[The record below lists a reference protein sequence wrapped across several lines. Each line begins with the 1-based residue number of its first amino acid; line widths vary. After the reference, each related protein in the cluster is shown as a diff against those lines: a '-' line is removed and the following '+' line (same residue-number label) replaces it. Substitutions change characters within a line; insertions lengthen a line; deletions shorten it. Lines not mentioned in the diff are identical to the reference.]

1 MPRVTKTKAPVVAT
15 PKRATRSTV
24 RAGSASLEEPIEVP
38 VTRRRGSRSKTP
50 DSKHSSFEKSQPEQH
65 HLPALAEEV
74 EQSPHITLPQPI
86 EVAPIVDASPYVT
99 PQHYHLAAA
108 RNSSVNVVSQSP
120 RSSPTVRS
128 LNNKSSAVAQSIIDS
143 PALAQSINNSP
154 SLAESIYGSPAVSQL
169 VRQSPVVSKSIHNSP
184 SFRVTKSVRSSP
196 VVSRSVQKS
205 FELYTED
212 DQTED
217 QTEDSQ
223 DGYDLPSTIYDTPSD
238 SFCRTTEN
246 NQEEE
251 EEEEE
256 AVQEAAASQLAQE
269 TAEAGLSQSHRTSP
283 VLLKT
288 PPTTASSLA
297 GHSTSKRRRSA
308 RSGGFSRTS
317 TFATTTF
324 DDSPLFVD
332 SPLRDV
338 SGNARITAAVR
349 SVLHEAGI
357 INSSP
362 TTPKSPLPT
371 PLMERAIKNESMI
384 PGLTERQFTAV
395 LMDMRREILRL
406 RKVEEQYLAEQF
418 LTSKQPQPAVE
429 APQQPTIVQET
440 SPEIPRNIN
449 RLGDLRYQRT
459 VATPARKR
467 LLAQREAEKAAAAAA
482 AAAEAEKAAEEE
494 EQINQ
499 TPSRSHPSSASRS
512 SLSSATSKR
521 KSSQNSTP
529 QPSSQNS
536 APVETPSASPAWG
549 LTSLFGSVKSIFTHR
564 PNFSPMKQI
573 QEQPQEQT
581 QEQPTSQPQ
590 QAGQQNLFTLS
601 PVKQQRRIYSSQQS
615 PTPKPRE
622 PAPPAS
628 TVEEAEDDGL
638 YGQTPRTTRRRG
650 VLPGSM
656 PRRKQF
662 NTPAKPKETNAD
674 LRASQLA
681 LGAQK
686 TIEREQAQA
695 KADRLER
702 ERQAIVAELKLRDS
716 AYNVGDKRKMQVNV
730 DDLAVI
736 PRKAAGASS
745 GTYGLMD
752 DFFNYDDDSDI
763 VEMDEDDVQLLP
775 APEHPTK
782 RVRIDENV
790 FQPKASAPAPTPQ
803 PTTTSPVKQAAQ
815 QPTIPATPTPN
826 YSQLTQQAI
835 EKQRLRFSEHKPK
848 QPSRLRNVERLS
860 TGSTVGAPSPQQPI
874 TAPLQDIQEVV
885 APFAETQEVASV
897 GQLADLKPSRIA
909 RVNWPDLGPRMA
921 IPEAFARADKIY
933 TPELKALD
941 HAFYMKGFA
950 NAMANS

>member
-1 MPRVTKTKAPVVAT
+1 
-15 PKRATRSTV
+15 TV
-24 RAGSASLEEPIEVP
+24 RAGSASLEEPIEAP

-74 EQSPHITLPQPI
+74 EQSPRITLPQPN

-128 LNNKSSAVAQSIIDS
+128 LNKSPAVAQSIIDS
-143 PALAQSINNSP
+143 PALTQSIDNSP

-205 FELYTED
+205 FELFIDD

-217 QTEDSQ
+217 QPEDSQ
-223 DGYDLPSTIYDTPSD
+223 DGYDLPSTIYDLPSD
-238 SFCRTTEN
+238 SFCETTEN
-246 NQEEE
+246 NQ
-251 EEEEE
+251 EEEE

-288 PPTTASSLA
+288 PSTTASSLA

-308 RSGGFSRTS
+308 RSGGFSRTPI
-317 TFATTTF
+317 FATPKF

-371 PLMERAIKNESMI
+371 PLMERTLKNESMI

-395 LMDMRREILRL
+395 LMDMRREIVRL

-429 APQQPTIVQET
+429 ASQQPTIVQET

-482 AAAEAEKAAEEE
+482 AEAEKAAEEE
-494 EQINQ
+494 EQINH
-499 TPSRSHPSSASRS
+499 TPSRSQPSSASRS

-521 KSSQNSTP
+521 KSSQNGTP

-622 PAPPAS
+622 
-628 TVEEAEDDGL
+628 
-638 YGQTPRTTRRRG
+638 
-650 VLPGSM
+650 
-656 PRRKQF
+656 
-662 NTPAKPKETNAD
+662 
-674 LRASQLA
+674 
-681 LGAQK
+681 
-686 TIEREQAQA
+686 
-695 KADRLER
+695 
-702 ERQAIVAELKLRDS
+702 
-716 AYNVGDKRKMQVNV
+716 
-730 DDLAVI
+730 
-736 PRKAAGASS
+736 
-745 GTYGLMD
+745 
-752 DFFNYDDDSDI
+752 
-763 VEMDEDDVQLLP
+763 
-775 APEHPTK
+775 
-782 RVRIDENV
+782 
-790 FQPKASAPAPTPQ
+790 
-803 PTTTSPVKQAAQ
+803 
-815 QPTIPATPTPN
+815 
-826 YSQLTQQAI
+826 
-835 EKQRLRFSEHKPK
+835 
-848 QPSRLRNVERLS
+848 
-860 TGSTVGAPSPQQPI
+860 
-874 TAPLQDIQEVV
+874 
-885 APFAETQEVASV
+885 
-897 GQLADLKPSRIA
+897 
-909 RVNWPDLGPRMA
+909 
-921 IPEAFARADKIY
+921 
-933 TPELKALD
+933 
-941 HAFYMKGFA
+941 
-950 NAMANS
+950 